1 MSSIH
6 AEPPPPIVTEPTG
19 INYATGSSLGKG
31 GFAICH
37 RAERY
42 DGSKPTGHI
51 VALKIVKTK
60 MEPAKLAQKF
70 VSELQ
75 IHSKLSHPNIVTF
88 YRAFSFNTS
97 TYVVLDMCP
106 NGSLADMLKRR
117 KCLTLPEIRRFVIQI
132 CGAVKYLHT
141 RHVVHRDLK
150 TGNLFL
156 DANMNVQ
163 VGDFGLAALL
173 VTEKEMEVKR
183 RTTMCGTPNYLAP
196 EILEKGKGH
205 NEKVDLW
212 SIGVITYT
220 LAVGKAPFHASSKEE
235 IYKKLKQGEYKWPE
249 LSATHN
255 DISTDLRN
263 TVASLLVPEEERP
276 EPDEIIGQP
285 FFRMGYVP
293 HHIPTAS
300 REKIPQWSE
309 VSLPTKAARDQGF
322 TDSWFDLCKESGVGK
337 LPDGTTFK
345 LNRGRKIKSIVHD
358 FQKEAQLGTQPVM
371 PIPKDTVYISTVS
384 SWEATGT
391 PEPEESALS
400 KTSTLSRGIR
410 EISHNEVAKAR
421 TLLPSERRIARDA
434 EMMPPPTRP
443 ASGVAARAGSV
454 RRPRAART
462 ISEEAIKAGESLKI
476 ASDPD
481 SAPAYRTIR
490 SRVATSSTTAT
501 LRESNTVS
509 STGYQASQSQSQSQS
524 SSSDSAA
531 TKPQRTAS
539 TKRSADASLARRPRA
554 ATAKRIDRPVSPPAP
569 GPFATLD
576 ELKQVSPLRKPRRKA
591 PQADVVEILSD
602 HEPEERP
609 SVQQSLTLP
618 PPPRMNKSLPRPRKI
633 TTNPD
638 AHPNTDPN
646 TVLERL
652 TTFRDNLA
660 AALTNSSSLARQTSR
675 PDPADAEKL
684 PFVCKWV
691 DYSVKHGVGYV
702 LKDGTVGCVF
712 NASAKHATPVTHV
725 YNHDGRRWLA
735 KLRKDLDNSE
745 IVPLEVLED
754 RGPDGII
761 HKVYKGLGSVKEG
774 PLAAEAARRKTLSV
788 LWAKFGRY
796 MCQSL
801 EGDVGSAKNA
811 AGAGAEGF
819 VRFYQRIGNVG
830 LWVFA
835 DGAMQVHF
843 PDHTKLVIGAAGTL
857 ISATCIS
864 PDAAEHLRAHADLL
878 PQHITGRE
886 VLADTV
892 QGLLHES
899 GRVRSRIVR
908 ANEIEVKLR
917 FVSDVVGQWISN
929 GGLGRLDAD
938 KDIGKGEKLYWEG
951 LMVKDQARKV
961 ERVTVGRLG
970 GDSRETEKVVVAR

>member
-1 MSSIH
+1 
-6 AEPPPPIVTEPTG
+6 
-19 INYATGSSLGKG
+19 
-31 GFAICH
+31 
-37 RAERY
+37 
-42 DGSKPTGHI
+42 
-51 VALKIVKTK
+51 
-60 MEPAKLAQKF
+60 
-70 VSELQ
+70 
-75 IHSKLSHPNIVTF
+75 
-88 YRAFSFNTS
+88 
-97 TYVVLDMCP
+97 MCP
-106 NGSLADMLKRR
+106 NGSLADMLKKR

-212 SIGVITYT
+212 SIGVITFT

-276 EPDEIIGQP
+276 EPDSIVSQP

-293 HHIPTAS
+293 AHIPVAS
-300 REKIPQWSE
+300 REKIPQWPD
-309 VSLPTKAARDQGF
+309 VSIPSKAVRDQGF
-322 TDSWFDLCKESGVGK
+322 SDSWFDLCKESGVGK
-337 LPDGTTFK
+337 TPDGVSFK

-371 PIPKDTVYISTVS
+371 PIPKDTVYVSTVS
-384 SWEATGT
+384 DWEAAGS
-391 PEPEESALS
+391 PESEDSEAS
-400 KTSTLSRGIR
+400 KSSSRGMR
-410 EISHNEVAKAR
+410 EISHNEVAKPR
-421 TLLPSERRIARDA
+421 TILPSERRVVRDA
-434 EMMPPPTRP
+434 EMMPPPARP
-443 ASGVAARAGSV
+443 ASRVAARTGTV
-454 RRPRAART
+454 RRAART
-462 ISEEAIKAGESLKI
+462 ISEETAKANEALKV

-481 SAPAYRTIR
+481 AVPATRAPRTRI
-490 SRVATSSTTAT
+490 ATSSTTST
-501 LRESNTVS
+501 LRESNTTS
-509 STGYQASQSQSQSQS
+509 SAGYQASQSQQ
-524 SSSDSAA
+524 SSDSAA
-531 TKPQRTAS
+531 AKPQRNTS
-539 TKRSADASLARRPRA
+539 IKRSADASLARRPRA
-554 ATAKRIDRPVSPPAP
+554 TVKKTERPVSPPAP

-591 PQADVVEILSD
+591 PQAEVVEVLSD
-602 HEPEERP
+602 PESDERP
-609 SVQQSLTLP
+609 SAPISAPAPALSLP
-618 PPPRMNKSLPRPRKI
+618 PPPRMSKTLPRPRK
-633 TTNPD
+633 TPSASPD
-638 AHPNTDPN
+638 TQPGTDPT

-652 TTFRDNLA
+652 STFRDNLA
-660 AALTNSSSLARQTSR
+660 SAIINSPTLSRQISR
-675 PDPADAEKL
+675 PDPADAENL

-712 NASAKHATPVTHV
+712 NASAKHNTPVTHV

-735 KLRKDLDNSE
+735 KLRKDLDNSD
-745 IVPLEVLED
+745 IVPLEILED
-754 RGPDGII
+754 RADQGIV

-801 EGDVGSAKNA
+801 EGDVGSADSNGTKNR
-811 AGAGAEGF
+811 ESVF

-830 LWVFA
+830 LWLFA

-843 PDHTKLVIGAAGTL
+843 PDHTKLVLSAAGTL

-864 PDAAEHLRAHADLL
+864 PEAAEHLREHADLL
-878 PQHITGRE
+878 PHHITSRE

-892 QGLLHES
+892 AGLLHGSS
-899 GRVRSRIVR
+899 GGRARARVVR
-908 ANEIEVKLR
+908 ANEVETKLR
-917 FVSDVVGQWISN
+917 FVLEVVGQWIAN

-938 KDIGKGEKLYWEG
+938 ADVGVGEKLYWEG
-951 LMVKDQARKV
+951 MMVRDQARKV

-970 GDSRETEKVVVAR
+970 VDVRETERAVVNAAAAAAR

>member
-1 MSSIH
+1 
-6 AEPPPPIVTEPTG
+6 
-19 INYATGSSLGKG
+19 
-31 GFAICH
+31 
-37 RAERY
+37 
-42 DGSKPTGHI
+42 
-51 VALKIVKTK
+51 
-60 MEPAKLAQKF
+60 
-70 VSELQ
+70 
-75 IHSKLSHPNIVTF
+75 
-88 YRAFSFNTS
+88 
-97 TYVVLDMCP
+97 
-106 NGSLADMLKRR
+106 MLKKR
-117 KCLTLPEIRRFVIQI
+117 KCLTLPEIRRFMIQI

-276 EPDEIIGQP
+276 EPDDIIGQP

-293 HHIPTAS
+293 HHIPVAS

-309 VSLPTKAARDQGF
+309 VSLPSKAARDQGF
-322 TDSWFDLCKESGVGK
+322 TDSWYSLCKEAGVGK
-337 LPDGTTFK
+337 MPDGTAFR

-358 FQKEAQLGTQPVM
+358 FQKEAQLGTAPVM

-384 SWEATGT
+384 DWNISGT
-391 PEPEESALS
+391 PEPEEIASS
-400 KTSTLSRGIR
+400 QSSQSSSRGMR
-410 EISHNEVAKAR
+410 EISNNEVAKPR
-421 TLLPSERRIARDA
+421 LTMPSERRTARDA
-434 EMMPPPTRP
+434 EMMPPPSRP
-443 ASGVAARAGSV
+443 ASRVAARSGTV
-454 RRPRAART
+454 RRAART
-462 ISEEAIKAGESLKI
+462 ISEEAAKAGESLKI
-476 ASDPD
+476 ASDPELVL
-481 SAPAYRTIR
+481 PYRA
-490 SRVATSSTTAT
+490 SRTRMATSSTTITTT
-501 LRESNTVS
+501 LRESNTIS
-509 STGYQASQSQSQSQS
+509 STAYQATQSQNTEP
-524 SSSDSAA
+524 AE
-531 TKPQRTAS
+531 TKPQRNTS
-539 TKRSADASLARRPRA
+539 IKRSADASLARRPRA
-554 ATAKRIDRPVSPPAP
+554 TVKKAERPVSPPVT

-576 ELKQVSPLRKPRRKA
+576 ELKQTSPIRRPRRKV
-591 PQADVVEILSD
+591 PQAEIVEILSD

-609 SVQQSLTLP
+609 SAQALSLP
-618 PPPRMNKSLPRPRKI
+618 PPPRMSKTLPRPRKV
-633 TTNPD
+633 TNPSD
-638 AHPNTDPN
+638 AHPDTDPT

-652 TTFRDNLA
+652 TAFRDNLA
-660 AALTNSSSLARQTSR
+660 AAISNSPSLARQTSR
-675 PDPADAEKL
+675 PDPADAENL

-712 NASAKHATPVTHV
+712 NASAKHNTPVTHV

-735 KLRKDLDNSE
+735 KLRKDLENSE
-745 IVPLEVLED
+745 IVPLEILED
-754 RGPDGII
+754 RGTDGII

-801 EGDVGSAKNA
+801 EGDVGMGDAKS
-811 AGAGAEGF
+811 ESF

-843 PDHTKLVIGAAGTL
+843 PDHTKLVISAAGTL
-857 ISATCIS
+857 VSATCIS
-864 PDAAEHLRAHADLL
+864 AEAAEYLRVNGDLL
-878 PQHITGRE
+878 PHHITGRE
-886 VLADTV
+886 ILADTV

-899 GRVRSRIVR
+899 GRVRSKVVR
-908 ANEIEVKLR
+908 ANDVEVKLR
-917 FVSDVVGQWISN
+917 FVGDVVGQWIAN

-938 KDIGKGEKLYWEG
+938 KDINAGEKLYWEG
-951 LMVKDQARKV
+951 MMVKDQARKV

-970 GDSRETEKVVVAR
+970 GDTRETERVVAAAR

>member
-1 MSSIH
+1 
-6 AEPPPPIVTEPTG
+6 
-19 INYATGSSLGKG
+19 
-31 GFAICH
+31 
-37 RAERY
+37 
-42 DGSKPTGHI
+42 
-51 VALKIVKTK
+51 
-60 MEPAKLAQKF
+60 
-70 VSELQ
+70 
-75 IHSKLSHPNIVTF
+75 
-88 YRAFSFNTS
+88 
-97 TYVVLDMCP
+97 
-106 NGSLADMLKRR
+106 MLKKR
-117 KCLTLPEIRRFVIQI
+117 KCLTLPEIRRFMIQI

-276 EPDEIIGQP
+276 EPDDIIGQP

-293 HHIPTAS
+293 HHIPVAS

-309 VSLPTKAARDQGF
+309 VSLPSKAARDQGF
-322 TDSWFDLCKESGVGK
+322 TDSWYDLCKEAGVGK
-337 LPDGTTFK
+337 TPDGACFK

-358 FQKEAQLGTQPVM
+358 FQKEAQLGTAPVM
-371 PIPKDTVYISTVS
+371 PIPKDTVYISSVS
-384 SWEATGT
+384 DWDLTTTTDS
-391 PEPEESALS
+391 EESDMSRAS
-400 KTSTLSRGIR
+400 SRGMR
-410 EISHNEVAKAR
+410 EISHNEVAKPR
-421 TLLPSERRIARDA
+421 TMLPSERRVARDT
-434 EMMPPPTRP
+434 EMMPPPSRP
-443 ASGVAARAGSV
+443 ASRVAARSGTV
-454 RRPRAART
+454 RRAART
-462 ISEEAIKAGESLKI
+462 ISEEAAKASESLKV

-481 SAPAYRTIR
+481 TVPAYRT
-490 SRVATSSTTAT
+490 SRARIATGTTTTT
-501 LRESNTVS
+501 LRETNTISNA
-509 STGYQASQSQSQSQS
+509 GYQASQSQSSE
-524 SSSDSAA
+524 SSDS
-531 TKPQRTAS
+531 KPQRTTS
-539 TKRSADASLARRPRA
+539 IKRSADASLARRPRA
-554 ATAKRIDRPVSPPAP
+554 TVKKAERPVSPPVT

-576 ELKQVSPLRKPRRKA
+576 ELKQVEPLRRPRRKV
-591 PQADVVEILSD
+591 PQAEVVEILSD
-602 HEPEERP
+602 PEPEEKP
-609 SVQQSLTLP
+609 SVQALSLP
-618 PPPRMNKSLPRPRKI
+618 PPPRMSKSLPRPRKV
-633 TTNPD
+633 TTPAD
-638 AHPNTDPN
+638 AHPETDPT

-652 TTFRDNLA
+652 TAFRDNLA
-660 AALTNSSSLARQTSR
+660 SAISNSPTLARQTSR

-712 NASAKHATPVTHV
+712 NASTKHNTPVTHV
-725 YNHDGRRWLA
+725 YNHDGRRWLS
-735 KLRKDLDNSE
+735 KLRKDLENSE
-745 IVPLEVLED
+745 IVPLEILED
-754 RGPDGII
+754 RGSDGII

-801 EGDVGSAKNA
+801 EGDVGMGGEAKA
-811 AGAGAEGF
+811 DSCF

-843 PDHTKLVIGAAGTL
+843 PDHTKLVISAAGTL
-857 ISATCIS
+857 VSATCIS
-864 PDAAEHLRAHADLL
+864 AEAAEYLRTNGDLL
-878 PQHITGRE
+878 PHHITGRE
-886 VLADTV
+886 ILADTV

-899 GRVRSRIVR
+899 ARTRAKVVR
-908 ANEIEVKLR
+908 ANDIEVKLR
-917 FVSDVVGQWISN
+917 FVVDVVGQWISN
-929 GGLGRLDAD
+929 SGLGRLDAD
-938 KDIGKGEKLYWEG
+938 QDVKKGEKLYWEG
-951 LMVKDQARKV
+951 MMVRDQARKV

-970 GDSRETEKVVVAR
+970 GDVRETERPAASAAR

>member
-1 MSSIH
+1 
-6 AEPPPPIVTEPTG
+6 
-19 INYATGSSLGKG
+19 
-31 GFAICH
+31 
-37 RAERY
+37 
-42 DGSKPTGHI
+42 
-51 VALKIVKTK
+51 
-60 MEPAKLAQKF
+60 
-70 VSELQ
+70 
-75 IHSKLSHPNIVTF
+75 
-88 YRAFSFNTS
+88 
-97 TYVVLDMCP
+97 MCP
-106 NGSLADMLKRR
+106 NGSLADMLKKR
-117 KCLTLPEIRRFVIQI
+117 KCLTLPEIRRFMIQI

-276 EPDEIIGQP
+276 EPDDIIGQP

-293 HHIPTAS
+293 HHIPVAA

-309 VSLPTKAARDQGF
+309 VSLPSKAARDQGF
-322 TDSWFDLCKESGVGK
+322 TDSWYSLCKEAGVGK
-337 LPDGTTFK
+337 LPDGTAFK

-358 FQKEAQLGTQPVM
+358 FQKEAQLGTAPVM
-371 PIPKDTVYISTVS
+371 PIPKDTVYVSTVS
-384 SWEATGT
+384 EWDISGT
-391 PEPEESALS
+391 PEPEEIP
-400 KTSTLSRGIR
+400 TSSQQSSRGMR
-410 EISHNEVAKAR
+410 EISNNEVAKPR
-421 TLLPSERRIARDA
+421 TTLSSERRIARDA
-434 EMMPPPTRP
+434 EMMPPPSRP
-443 ASGVAARAGSV
+443 ASRVAARSGTV
-454 RRPRAART
+454 RRAART
-462 ISEEAIKAGESLKI
+462 ISEEAAKAGESLKV
-476 ASDPD
+476 ASDPELVL
-481 SAPAYRTIR
+481 PYRA
-490 SRVATSSTTAT
+490 SRTRIATSTTTTTT
-501 LRESNTVS
+501 LRESNTIS
-509 STGYQASQSQSQSQS
+509 STGYQASQSQNTE
-524 SSSDSAA
+524 SAE
-531 TKPQRTAS
+531 TKPQRNPS
-539 TKRSADASLARRPRA
+539 IKRSADASLARRPRA
-554 ATAKRIDRPVSPPAP
+554 TVKKTERPISPPVT
-569 GPFATLD
+569 GPYATLD
-576 ELKQVSPLRKPRRKA
+576 ELKQTSPVRRPRRKV
-591 PQADVVEILSD
+591 PQAEVVEILSD
-602 HEPEERP
+602 PEPGEKP
-609 SVQQSLTLP
+609 SAPALSLP
-618 PPPRMNKSLPRPRKI
+618 PPPRMSKTLPRPRKV
-633 TTNPD
+633 TTPSD
-638 AHPNTDPN
+638 AHPDTDPT

-652 TTFRDNLA
+652 TAFRDNLA
-660 AALTNSSSLARQTSR
+660 NAISNSPSLARQTSR
-675 PDPADAEKL
+675 PDPADAENL

-712 NASAKHATPVTHV
+712 NASAKHNTPVTHV
-725 YNHDGRRWLA
+725 YNHDGRRWLS
-735 KLRKDLDNSE
+735 KLRKDLENSE
-745 IVPLEVLED
+745 IVPLEILED
-754 RGPDGII
+754 RGTEGII

-801 EGDVGSAKNA
+801 EGDVGMGDAKS
-811 AGAGAEGF
+811 ECF

-843 PDHTKLVIGAAGTL
+843 PDHTKLVISAAGTL
-857 ISATCIS
+857 VSATCIS
-864 PDAAEHLRAHADLL
+864 AEAAEYLRVNGDLL
-878 PQHITGRE
+878 PHHITGRE
-886 VLADTV
+886 ILADTV

-899 GRVRSRIVR
+899 GRVRSKVVR
-908 ANEIEVKLR
+908 ANDVEVKLR
-917 FVSDVVGQWISN
+917 FVADVVGQWIAN

-938 KDIGKGEKLYWEG
+938 KDINVGEKLYWEG
-951 LMVKDQARKV
+951 MMVKDQARKV

-970 GDSRETEKVVVAR
+970 GDTRETERVVAAAARS

>member
-1 MSSIH
+1 
-6 AEPPPPIVTEPTG
+6 
-19 INYATGSSLGKG
+19 
-31 GFAICH
+31 
-37 RAERY
+37 
-42 DGSKPTGHI
+42 
-51 VALKIVKTK
+51 
-60 MEPAKLAQKF
+60 
-70 VSELQ
+70 
-75 IHSKLSHPNIVTF
+75 
-88 YRAFSFNTS
+88 
-97 TYVVLDMCP
+97 MCP
-106 NGSLADMLKRR
+106 NGSLADMLKKR

-156 DANMNVQ
+156 DASMNVQ

-255 DISTDLRN
+255 DISSDLRD

-276 EPDEIIGQP
+276 EPDDIISQP

-293 HHIPTAS
+293 HHIPVAS
-300 REKIPQWSE
+300 REKIPQWTE
-309 VSLPTKAARDQGF
+309 VSLPSKAARDQGY
-322 TDSWFDLCKESGVGK
+322 TDSWYSLCKEAGVGK
-337 LPDGTTFK
+337 TPDGVSFK

-358 FQKEAQLGTQPVM
+358 FQKEAQLGTAPVM
-371 PIPKDTVYISTVS
+371 PIPKDTVYVSTVS
-384 SWEATGT
+384 DWNVTGT
-391 PEPEESALS
+391 PEPEESEGLRPLTRA
-400 KTSTLSRGIR
+400 IR
-410 EISHNEVAKAR
+410 EISHNEVAKPR
-421 TLLPSERRIARDA
+421 TMLPSERRIARDA
-434 EMMPPPTRP
+434 EIMPPPSRP
-443 ASGVAARAGSV
+443 ASRVAARSGTV
-454 RRPRAART
+454 RRAART
-462 ISEEAIKAGESLKI
+462 ISEEAAKAGESVKI
-476 ASDPD
+476 ASDPEAA
-481 SAPAYRTIR
+481 APAPATRISRT
-490 SRVATSSTTAT
+490 RVATSNPIST
-501 LRESNTVS
+501 LRETNTIS
-509 STGYQASQSQSQSQS
+509 SVGYQTSRSQS
-524 SSSDSAA
+524 SESTMD
-531 TKPQRTAS
+531 KPQRTTS
-539 TKRSADASLARRPRA
+539 IKRSADASLARRPRA
-554 ATAKRIDRPVSPPAP
+554 TIKKAERPVSPPPP
-569 GPFATLD
+569 GPYATLD
-576 ELKQVSPLRKPRRKA
+576 ELKQTSPQRRPRRKA
-591 PQADVVEILSD
+591 PTPEVVEILSD
-602 HEPEERP
+602 QDSEERP
-609 SVQQSLTLP
+609 AAQALSLP
-618 PPPRMNKSLPRPRKI
+618 PPPRMSKTLPRPRRVVSP
-633 TTNPD
+633 PD
-638 AHPNTDPN
+638 AHPNTDPT

-660 AALTNSSSLARQTSR
+660 NAISNSPSLARQTSR
-675 PDPADAEKL
+675 PDPKDAEKL

-712 NASAKHATPVTHV
+712 NASAKHNTPVTHV

-735 KLRKDLDNSE
+735 KLRKDLENSE
-745 IVPLEVLED
+745 IVPLEILED
-754 RGPDGII
+754 RGQDGII

-801 EGDVGSAKNA
+801 EGDVGSENSNSSSSSSSDS
-811 AGAGAEGF
+811 F

-835 DGAMQVHF
+835 SGAMQVHF
-843 PDHTKLVIGAAGTL
+843 PDHTKLVLSASGDL
-857 ISATCIS
+857 VSATCIS
-864 PDAAEHLRAHADLL
+864 PEAAEHLRTYSDLL
-878 PQHITGRE
+878 PHHITGRE
-886 VLADTV
+886 ILADSV

-899 GRVRSRIVR
+899 GRVRARVVR
-908 ANEIEVKLR
+908 ANEIGVKLA
-917 FVSDVVGQWISN
+917 FVRDVVSQWVGN
-929 GGLGRLDAD
+929 GGLGRLDGDAD
-938 KDIGKGEKLYWEG
+938 VVGFAGASGGGRGEKKGGKLYWEG
-951 LMVKDQARKV
+951 MMVKDQARKI

-970 GDSRETEKVVVAR
+970 GDVREGGERVGGAAAAAK

>member
-1 MSSIH
+1 
-6 AEPPPPIVTEPTG
+6 
-19 INYATGSSLGKG
+19 
-31 GFAICH
+31 
-37 RAERY
+37 
-42 DGSKPTGHI
+42 
-51 VALKIVKTK
+51 
-60 MEPAKLAQKF
+60 
-70 VSELQ
+70 
-75 IHSKLSHPNIVTF
+75 
-88 YRAFSFNTS
+88 
-97 TYVVLDMCP
+97 MCP
-106 NGSLADMLKRR
+106 NGSLADMLKKR
-117 KCLTLPEIRRFVIQI
+117 KCLTLPEIRRFMIQI

-255 DISTDLRN
+255 DISSDLRN

-276 EPDEIIGQP
+276 EPDDIISQP

-293 HHIPTAS
+293 SFIPVVS
-300 REKIPQWSE
+300 REKQPTWTE
-309 VSLPTKAARDQGF
+309 VSLPSKAARDQGF
-322 TDSWFDLCKESGVGK
+322 TDSWFTLCKEAGVGK
-337 LPDGTTFK
+337 TPDGVSFK

-358 FQKEAQLGTQPVM
+358 FQKEAQQGTAPVM
-371 PIPKDTVYISTVS
+371 PIPKDTVYISSVS
-384 SWEATGT
+384 NWDITGT
-391 PEPEESALS
+391 PEPEDAEVA
-400 KTSTLSRGIR
+400 KTVRGMR
-410 EISHNEVAKAR
+410 EISLNEVAKPRPAVS
-421 TLLPSERRIARDA
+421 SERRLARDA
-434 EMMPPPTRP
+434 EIMPPPARP
-443 ASGVAARAGSV
+443 ASRAAARSGTV
-454 RRPRAART
+454 RRAART
-462 ISEEAIKAGESLKI
+462 ISEETAKAAESVKI

-481 SAPAYRTIR
+481 TVPASRVPR
-490 SRVATSSTTAT
+490 SRIVTGSTAST

-509 STGYQASQSQSQSQS
+509 STAYQS
-524 SSSDSAA
+524 SRSQNSDS
-531 TKPQRTAS
+531 TGMKPQRNTS
-539 TKRSADASLARRPRA
+539 IKRSADASLARRPRP
-554 ATAKRIDRPVSPPAP
+554 TVKRAERPVSPPAP
-569 GPFATLD
+569 GPFATLE
-576 ELKQVSPLRKPRRKA
+576 ELKQTSPVRRPRRKV
-591 PQADVVEILSD
+591 PQAEVVEVLSD
-602 HEPEERP
+602 PEPEERP
-609 SVQQSLTLP
+609 SAQALSLP
-618 PPPRMNKSLPRPRKI
+618 PPPRMSKTLPRPRKAM
-633 TTNPD
+633 TSPD
-638 AHPNTDPN
+638 AHPETDPT
-646 TVLERL
+646 TVLDRL

-660 AALTNSSSLARQTSR
+660 NAISNSPSLARQTSR

-712 NASAKHATPVTHV
+712 NATAKHNTPVTHV

-735 KLRKDLDNSE
+735 KLRKDLENSE
-745 IVPLEVLED
+745 VVPLEILED
-754 RGPDGII
+754 RGEDGII

-801 EGDVGSAKNA
+801 EGDVGMGDSKN
-811 AGAGAEGF
+811 ESF

-843 PDHTKLVIGAAGTL
+843 PDHTKLVISAAGTL
-857 ISATCIS
+857 VSATCIT
-864 PDAAEHLRAHADLL
+864 PEAAEYLRANSDLL
-878 PQHITGRE
+878 PHHITGRE
-886 VLADTV
+886 VIADTV

-899 GRVRSRIVR
+899 GRVRSKVVR
-908 ANEIEVKLR
+908 ANDIEIKLR
-917 FVSDVVGQWISN
+917 FVVDVTSQWIAN

-938 KDIGKGEKLYWEG
+938 KDIGTGEKLYWEG
-951 LMVKDQARKV
+951 MMVKDQGRKV

-970 GDSRETEKVVVAR
+970 GDTRETERVATR